1 MKINIFSLF
10 TKFKCQNPQS
20 SDMVHFLPWVGK
32 NYSHGICGRKVLVLG
47 ESHYCANPEDDTPY
61 ITREV
66 IADLL
71 GSGSEHE
78 AYKNTY
84 TKFERALAGKVLDWR
99 GKSELWNSVI
109 FYNFVQTPMSGP
121 RTAPSV
127 DDFRKSD
134 QAFFEVLEQYHPDCV
149 IAWGKRLYDHLPP
162 SGHQGKTVLLPDG
175 TSQET
180 WVYVLSDGK
189 SVGVLPIQHPSS
201 GFSWDFWHEAIMG
214 FLGGQL

>member
-1 MKINIFSLF
+1 
-10 TKFKCQNPQS
+10 
-20 SDMVHFLPWVGK
+20 MVHFLPWVGK

>member
-1 MKINIFSLF
+1 
-10 TKFKCQNPQS
+10 
-20 SDMVHFLPWVGK
+20 MVHFLPWVGK

-134 QAFFEVLEQYHPDCV
+134 QAFFEVLEQYRPDCV

-162 SGHQGKTVLLPDG
+162 AGRQGKTVLLPDG

-189 SVGVLPIQHPSS
+189 SVGVLPIHHPSS

>member
-1 MKINIFSLF
+1 MKAKPCDS
-10 TKFKCQNPQS
+10 Q
-20 SDMVHFLPWVGK
+20 VHFLPWVGE
-32 NYSHGICGRKVLVLG
+32 NYKKGICGRRVLVLG
-47 ESHYCANPEDDTPY
+47 ESHYCAKPEDDTPY

-71 GSGSEHE
+71 DLGSEHE

-84 TKFERALAGKVLDWR
+84 TKFERALAGKVLDWH

-121 RTAPSV
+121 RKSPSV
-127 DDFRKSD
+127 KEFQDSFA
-134 QAFFEVLEQYHPDCV
+134 AFFKVLEQYHPDCV

-175 TSQET
+175 TSLET